1 MNKKLLNTCIKSVK
15 KTDGPKIIEFYKEH
29 GFDTHCLEGSNYQN
43 DGNIYIYY
51 GVDNKGSFDNRCL
64 REINNIGAKILTLE
78 EAIALVTE
86 KEFPRVMLVSDINNI
101 TSGKKRVVFMKKN
114 DKYIAWSCS
123 ETIKEAEK
131 ITDTR
136 AWPYAWEL
144 EEYKPSRF
152 PFKLSPVSATEII
165 GIACSE
171 WQKNLANKWGPS
183 IILKKDIIIEEE
195 EYLTMRKAC
204 TAPQNLKF
212 DKIFGKDI

>member
-1 MNKKLLNTCIKSVK
+1 MNTKLLNTCIKSVK
-15 KTDGPKIIEFYKEH
+15 EEDGPEIVKFYKGH
-29 GFDTHCLEGSNYQN
+29 GFNTCNITGTSCQN
-43 DGNIYIYY
+43 NGDKYVYY
-51 GVDNKGSFDNRCL
+51 GVDKTGDFNNRHL
-64 REINNIGAKILTLE
+64 DQITNTRTKILTLE
-78 EAIALVTE
+78 EAIVLVAK

-114 DKYIAWSCS
+114 DKYIAWGCS
-123 ETIKEAEK
+123 ETIKEAEER
-131 ITDTR
+131 TDTR

-165 GIACSE
+165 DIACSE
-171 WQKNLANKWGPS
+171 WQENLANKWGPS
-183 IILKKDIIIEEE
+183 IILNKDIIIEEE